1 MRKQGTLIRWD
12 DAKGFGFIESP
23 QSSAQLFVHIRD
35 WRGKAPPA
43 INSRV
48 SFEEIHVGSKGPRAM
63 DVRPE
68 NERAAAPLQS
78 PRATSRT
85 AAPAA
90 RRPQRSQSSRN
101 TSAPRQE
108 TSAWPAFALMIVWL
122 GLLVAGVSLGR
133 LTWMFL
139 PAALV
144 LNLVTFFVYWQD
156 KFAATKGAWRTAEN
170 TLHLFGLLG
179 GWPGAW
185 FAHQILRHKSSKQ
198 AFRNVYWMTA
208 ILNVIALGGWVLLPW
223 LPLAR

>member
-1 MRKQGTLIRWD
+1 MRKQGRVIRWD

-23 QSSAQLFVHIRD
+23 QSSAQLFLHIRD
-35 WRGKAPPA
+35 WHGKAPPG
-43 INSRV
+43 INTRV
-48 SFEEIHVGSKGPRAM
+48 SFEEIHVGGKGPRAM
-63 DVRPE
+63 DARPE

-90 RRPQRSQSSRN
+90 RRPQPSHPSRRAS
-101 TSAPRQE
+101 TSRHEA
-108 TSAWPAFALMIVWL
+108 SAGPAFALMLVWV
-122 GLLVAGVSLGR
+122 GLLIAGVALGR
-133 LTWMFL
+133 LSWPIL

-156 KFAATKGAWRTAEN
+156 KFAATQGAWRTAEK
-170 TLHLFGLLG
+170 TLHLFALIG

-185 FAHQILRHKSSKQ
+185 FAHQILRHKSTKL

-208 ILNVIALGGWVLLPW
+208 ILNLVALGAWVALPW
-223 LPLAR
+223 LPLSH